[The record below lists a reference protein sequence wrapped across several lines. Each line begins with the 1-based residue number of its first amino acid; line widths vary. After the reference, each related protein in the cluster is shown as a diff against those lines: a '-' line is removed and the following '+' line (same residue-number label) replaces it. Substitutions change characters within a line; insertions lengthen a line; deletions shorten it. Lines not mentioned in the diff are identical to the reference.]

1 MKPAPFLYS
10 RVATVDEALAVLA
23 EHGDEAKVL
32 AGGQSLIPMLNFR
45 LARPGVLVD
54 VTRIPEL
61 GRIERRNGTLVVGA
75 AVPQAE
81 AEHSAMAAEAC
92 PMLVQALHHVGH
104 PQIRARG
111 TVGGSL
117 AHADASAELA
127 AVALAL
133 DATLVVRGPAGERTV
148 PAASFFIGPWMTTIK
163 DDELLTEVRLP
174 ALSQHRT
181 AFVELARRSGDF
193 AVVGLAVAVRM
204 DPETHAV
211 ADARLAAIGV
221 GGCAQRLHRAEQVL
235 GGQAVMPGLL
245 TAAGEAA
252 AAEVDPPS
260 DRVKGDADYRRQVLF
275 TLVRRSLVEAA
286 Q

>member
-1 MKPAPFLYS
+1 MKSAPFLYA
-10 RVATVDEALAVLA
+10 RAATIDEALAVLT

-54 VTRIPEL
+54 ITRIPEL
-61 GRIERRNGTLVVGA
+61 GRIERHNGTLMVGA

-81 AEHSAMAAEAC
+81 AEHSEVAADAC
-92 PMLVQALHHVGH
+92 PMLAQALHHVGH

-133 DATLVVRGPAGERTV
+133 DATLVVRGPEGERTV

-163 DDELLTEVRLP
+163 DDELLTEVHLP
-174 ALSQHRT
+174 VLPEHRT

-193 AVVGLAVAVRM
+193 AVVGLAVALRM
-204 DPETHAV
+204 GPETDAV

-221 GGCAQRLHRAEQVL
+221 GGCAQRLLRAEQVL
-235 GGQAVMPGLL
+235 VGQTVTPELL
-245 TAAGEAA
+245 SAAGEAA

-260 DRVKGDADYRRQVLF
+260 DRVKGDADYRRQVLS
-275 TLVRRSLVEAA
+275 TLVRRSLVEVSR
-286 Q
+286 

>member
-10 RVATVDEALAVLA
+10 RASTVGEALAVLT

-54 VTRIPEL
+54 ITRIPEL
-61 GRIERRNGTLVVGA
+61 GRMERHNGTLVVGA

-81 AEHSAMAAEAC
+81 AERSALAAEAC
-92 PMLVQALHHVGH
+92 PMLAQALHHVGH

-133 DATLVVRGPAGERTV
+133 DATLVVRGQEGERTV
-148 PAASFFIGPWMTTIK
+148 PADSFFIGPWMTAIK
-163 DDELLTEVRLP
+163 DDELLTEVHLP
-174 ALSQHRT
+174 VLPDHRT
-181 AFVELARRSGDF
+181 AFVELARRRGDF

-204 DPETHAV
+204 DPGRTRSQTLGWPRSEWAAV
-211 ADARLAAIGV
+211 PSACAGPSRCWSARL
-221 GGCAQRLHRAEQVL
+221 
-235 GGQAVMPGLL
+235 
-245 TAAGEAA
+245 
-252 AAEVDPPS
+252 
-260 DRVKGDADYRRQVLF
+260 
-275 TLVRRSLVEAA
+275 
-286 Q
+286 